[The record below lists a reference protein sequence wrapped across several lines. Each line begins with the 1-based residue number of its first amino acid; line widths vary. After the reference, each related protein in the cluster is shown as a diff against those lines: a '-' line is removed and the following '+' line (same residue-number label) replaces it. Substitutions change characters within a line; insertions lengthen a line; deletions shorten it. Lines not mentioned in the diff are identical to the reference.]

1 MATARV
7 SRWITIIAVKMLAG
21 IAAVVSYS
29 HMFELAQ
36 RHGKPEWRAALFPLS
51 VDGMIIASSM
61 TLLADARRGRRGGLL
76 PWTLLILGSLA
87 SLTANVSVA
96 EPTAWSAVIHAWPSF
111 ALAGAFELLMRE
123 LRREQG
129 ASAENAPDEPG
140 ATANPVT
147 AEQHD
152 RPGQGNVDRPRLH
165 VVEAVDRDT
174 EPARALSPDRPGAP
188 RLQVEAW
195 RWAQEN
201 RGEDGS
207 LPAGREIAL
216 RFNRKERWGRLVKQ
230 WGQEGRF
237 DQGASTSAPRISSSA
252 G

>member
-1 MATARV
+1 MSSPV
-7 SRWITIIAVKMLAG
+7 WSRWITIAAVKMLAG

-36 RHGKPEWRAALFPLS
+36 RHGEPEWRAALFPLS

-61 TLLADARRGRRGGLL
+61 TLLADARRGRRGGVL

-87 SLTANVSVA
+87 SLAANVAVA
-96 EPTAWSAVIHAWPSF
+96 EPTVWSAVIHAWPSF

-129 ASAENAPDEPG
+129 ARSAHAVDEPNSP
-140 ATANPVT
+140 ATPATSPAAA
-147 AEQHD
+147 AEALATVA
-152 RPGQGNVDRPRLH
+152 QGDQAELSNADRPRLH
-165 VVEAVDRDT
+165 VVEAVDRAAELPCAT
-174 EPARALSPDRPGAP
+174 TVP

-195 RWAQEN
+195 QWAQEN

-207 LPAGREIAL
+207 LPTGREIAL
-216 RFNRKERWGRLVKQ
+216 RFNRKARWGRLVKQ
-230 WGQEGRF
+230 WGQ
-237 DQGASTSAPRISSSA
+237 QGHFEMEVA
-252 G
+252 